1 MDQVR
6 LSTDEIKVNVPKFE
20 RLELSFAYTRV
31 HSYAAQEF
39 NFFLLAEFSL
49 VVTADGCL
57 YAFGCCEKVSS
68 ACCSAISSL

>member
-6 LSTDEIKVNVPKFE
+6 LSTDENKVNVPKFE

-39 NFFLLAEFSL
+39 LLFGRIF
-49 VVTADGCL
+49 VGCNR
-57 YAFGCCEKVSS
+57 GWVSV
-68 ACCSAISSL
+68 CLRLL